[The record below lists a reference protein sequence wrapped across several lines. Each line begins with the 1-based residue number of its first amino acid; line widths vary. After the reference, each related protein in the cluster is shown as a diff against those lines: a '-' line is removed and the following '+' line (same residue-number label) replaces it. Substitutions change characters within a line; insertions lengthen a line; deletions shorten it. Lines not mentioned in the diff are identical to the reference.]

1 MPEIAS
7 FPGGVHTWALQL
19 DAVSE
24 AVLATDAL
32 GLVTHWNAAA
42 ERCYGWTAAEAM
54 GRPAT
59 ELMAWDQSSAD
70 LPEISRA
77 FAAGG
82 SWAGEITMHPHH
94 RAEFVASVALAGMYD
109 DVTGALIGVISVSTD
124 VTALRQAEKAWQAS
138 QRELNQTQHAA
149 AEQTRMRDARVLALV
164 TNSADVAIVVDVG
177 TEEIG
182 YVSPAVTR
190 LFGWLPEQLQ
200 GLPARSLAHP
210 EDVSRLEQALETT
223 RSSPDSRPLV
233 EFRLRCAD
241 ASYRWVEQTMSNLAA
256 SPSIRG
262 LVFNVRD
269 ITQRRAAETAM
280 RNLDKRYR
288 LITDTAQEGI
298 WATDPD
304 GRTLYANQKLADLLG
319 WPLSDIF
326 ALRSDE
332 IISSVSREDVIARQA
347 SRSRK
352 DTVEY
357 ELEHV
362 RLDGSKRTL
371 AVVASPLEDEG
382 EHLGSLAMIAD
393 VTDKRD
399 AEAALRYLAYHDPA
413 TGLPNRAA
421 LLDHLERPDI
431 NASDQAVL
439 VIDIHQ
445 LHLVNDS
452 LGHAAGDAL
461 VIELAQRW
469 DHVLGTRDMLAR
481 MGGDEFAISV
491 DGADETDA
499 TILADWIMQSLEE
512 PVQLGERSFAVSASI
527 GIALTSSLHT
537 ERDGAVQ
544 LRHADAAMFSAKSQG
559 PGGIVVFT
567 ADLAEQT
574 RTRLELFTELKQALL
589 RDELQLK
596 YQPVVDL
603 ATGRLLGVEA
613 LCRWMHA
620 ERGVINPDEFIP
632 IAEAGGL
639 IDSLDRWVLHRAC
652 RDAHA
657 MRAAGTLPDD
667 AYVAVNV
674 SASKLARPDF
684 ESAVRAALAE
694 SNLPA
699 RALVLEVTE
708 SAVMND
714 PETARG
720 VLESLR
726 GLGVEVS
733 LDDFGTGYSSLAYLR
748 LLPFG
753 TLKIDRSFV
762 QNMTKDAGHQ
772 AIVTAVIDLANALGA
787 KTIAEG
793 VETAAD
799 LTLLRHLGCRAGQGF
814 YWSPAVSPPDLAA
827 LISALPGGRFLIGDG
842 APQAPSGRLPTPR
855 RKTSKASPAELTH
868 TPK

>member
-1 MPEIAS
+1 MPESAPV
-7 FPGGVHTWALQL
+7 PGDARTWALML

-24 AVLATDAL
+24 AVLATDAA

-54 GRPAT
+54 GRLAT
-59 ELMAWDQSSAD
+59 ELMAWDHSSAD
-70 LPEISRA
+70 LSELSRA
-77 FAAGG
+77 FKAGG
-82 SWAGEITMHPHH
+82 AWAGEITMHPHH
-94 RAEFVASVALAGMYD
+94 RAEFVASVALTGMCD
-109 DVTGALIGVISVSTD
+109 DVTGALTGVISVSTE
-124 VTALRQAEKAWQAS
+124 VTALRQAEQAWQES
-138 QRELNQTQHAA
+138 QRELSQTQLDA
-149 AEQTRMRDARVLALV
+149 AEHARMRDARVLALV
-164 TNSADVAIVVDVG
+164 SNSADVAIVIDVG
-177 TEEIG
+177 TEQIG

-190 LFGWLPEQLQ
+190 LFGWLPEQLL
-200 GLPARSLAHP
+200 GLPARNIAHP
-210 EDVSRLEQALETT
+210 DDVSRLDQALATT
-223 RSSPDSRPLV
+223 RFSPDSRPLV
-233 EFRLRCAD
+233 EFRLLCAD
-241 ASYRWVEQTMSNLAA
+241 ASYRWVEQTMSNLASA
-256 SPSIRG
+256 PSIRG
-262 LVFNVRD
+262 LVCNVRD

-280 RNLDKRYR
+280 RSLNTRYR
-288 LITDTAQEGI
+288 LIADTAQEGI

-332 IISSVSREDVIARQA
+332 LVSSVSREDVIAKQA
-347 SRSRK
+347 SRGVK
-352 DTVEY
+352 DTAEY

-362 RLDGSKRTL
+362 RPDGSKRTL
-371 AVVASPLEDEG
+371 SIVASPLEDEG

-393 VTDKRD
+393 VTDRRD

-421 LLDHLERPDI
+421 LLTHLERSDI
-431 NASDQAVL
+431 KASNQAVL
-439 VIDIHQ
+439 VVDIHQ
-445 LHLVNDS
+445 IQLVNDS
-452 LGHAAGDAL
+452 LGHSTGEAL
-461 VIELAQRW
+461 IVELAQRW
-469 DHVLGTRDMLAR
+469 APILGPRDMLAR
-481 MGGDEFAISV
+481 MGGDEFVISV

-499 TILADWIMQSLEE
+499 TIIADRILQSLEA
-512 PVQLGERSFAVSASI
+512 PVQLGGRSFAVTASI
-527 GIALTSSLHT
+527 GVALTAPDPADQ
-537 ERDGAVQ
+537 DGAVQ
-544 LRHADAAMFSAKSQG
+544 LQQADAAMFSAKSQG
-559 PGGIVVFT
+559 PGRIVVFAT
-567 ADLAEQT
+567 NLAEQT
-574 RTRLELFTELKQALL
+574 RNRLELFTELKRALL

-603 ATGRLLGVEA
+603 ATGQLLGVEA
-613 LCRWMHA
+613 LCRWTHA
-620 ERGVINPDEFIP
+620 ERGVINPDVFIP

-639 IDSLDRWVLHRAC
+639 IDSLDRWVLRRAC

-657 MRAAGTLPDD
+657 MRAARTLPDE

-694 SNLPA
+694 SDLPA
-699 RALVLEVTE
+699 SVLVLEVTE

-714 PETARG
+714 PETART

-753 TLKIDRSFV
+753 ALKIDRSFV
-762 QNMTKDAGHQ
+762 QNMTRDAGDQ

-799 LTLLRHLGCRAGQGF
+799 LALLRQLGCRAGQGF
-814 YWSPAVSPPDLAA
+814 YWSPAVSPPDLVA
-827 LISALPGGRFLIGDG
+827 LVARLSDGRFHIGMSPQL
-842 APQAPSGRLPTPR
+842 APPGSLPPPR
-855 RKTSKASPAELTH
+855 RARIMAAPLR
-868 TPK
+868 